1 MFKNGIIRLDLNQII
16 KVLFC
21 IYAFSIPFELLF
33 EVLFGIE
40 TIFKPFR
47 IIGLIILAVF
57 AIKIMKNGLEVL
69 PEERNDALFYGLIIY
84 GVLIS
89 CIKIIAGPF
98 NLNYFYNDLFL
109 VGLNVLIYFVF
120 KNTRLSHP
128 EILRIIYFFLAG
140 ILGNCLFIFYTF
152 FFRGITS
159 RQSGFSD
166 NPNYTALAIGAVI
179 TFLLLKSNFVKGF
192 WKQVVIS
199 ILIAFF
205 SYIFLITGSRTGLII
220 LVLAILIVF
229 VFSSIYRKFL
239 VVFVAL
245 TIALFLVPQQLSNAN
260 IGGPLILVNR
270 INKKLDKDE
279 VDVRFVIWSGVFRM
293 LESEGYEGMGIGQ
306 YKEKFDQYFAN
317 ENHLYIINIVERGY
331 FLSTHNDY
339 LAILTDYGLP
349 GLLFYMFFLLF
360 SFLKLLKRVSYS
372 SEDLHESRFLV
383 QYKFILICCLIIF
396 GMASENLPNPL
407 FWFLMMVATKE

>member
-1 MFKNGIIRLDLNQII
+1 MFKNGIIRLDLDEII

-21 IYAFSIPFELLF
+21 FYAFSIPFELLF

-47 IIGLIILAVF
+47 IIGLIILGVF
-57 AIKIMKNGLEVL
+57 GVKTLKNGLEVL
-69 PEERNDALFYGLIIY
+69 PQEKNDALFYGLIVY
-84 GVLIS
+84 GILIS
-89 CIKIIAGPF
+89 CVKIITGPF
-98 NLNYFYNDLFL
+98 NLSYFYNDLFL

-120 KNTRLSHP
+120 KNTRLSHQ
-128 EILRIIYFFLAG
+128 EVLRIVYFFVAG
-140 ILGNCLFIFYTF
+140 ILGNCLYIFYTF
-152 FFRGITS
+152 FFRGMAM

-179 TFLLLKSNFVKGF
+179 TFLLLRSNFVKGI
-192 WKQVVIS
+192 WKQLFILFLIS
-199 ILIAFF
+199 FF

-220 LVLAILIVF
+220 LVFAVLIVF
-229 VFSSIYRKFL
+229 AFSSIYRKVL
-239 VVFVAL
+239 VLSVAVG
-245 TIALFLVPQQLSNAN
+245 IGLFLAPQQLSNAN

-279 VDVRFVIWSGVFRM
+279 VDVRFVIWKGVFRM

-306 YKEKFDQYFAN
+306 YKDKFDQYFST
-317 ENHLYIINIVERGY
+317 EGHLYILNIVERGY

-339 LAILTDYGLP
+339 LAIVTDYGLP
-349 GLLFYMFFLLF
+349 GLLLYLFFLLF
-360 SFLKLLKRVSYS
+360 SFVKLLRRVTYP
-372 SEDLHESRFLV
+372 SEDDDAKFLI